1 MKKWHKIV
9 LGIVAVV
16 GALILLILI
25 VPGGK
30 MFWSQSVILPVAK
43 PFSEACGYGG
53 TSGREVQCACNGS
66 LLAEETKGS
75 TNYYC
80 TGSCSQ
86 CKCYSINFQDGSKK
100 EEDCA
105 AFSQLDWAFPY
116 NSQGQLKK

>member
-9 LGIVAVV
+9 LGIFAVIGV
-16 GALILLILI
+16 LVLLTLV

-30 MFWSQSVILPVAK
+30 MFWSQSVILPVVK

-53 TSGREVQCACNGS
+53 TSGREVQCACDGS
-66 LLAEETKGS
+66 LLVDVKMGS

-80 TGSCSQ
+80 TGSCNQ
-86 CKCYSINFQDGSKK
+86 CRCYSVNYQDGSKK

-105 AFSQLDWAFPY
+105 TFSDLKSAFP
-116 NSQGQLKK
+116 N